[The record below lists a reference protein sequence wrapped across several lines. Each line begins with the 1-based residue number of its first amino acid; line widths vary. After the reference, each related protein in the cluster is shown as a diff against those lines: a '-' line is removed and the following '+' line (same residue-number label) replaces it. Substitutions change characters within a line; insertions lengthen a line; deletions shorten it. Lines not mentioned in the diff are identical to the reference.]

1 MSAHP
6 VDESITRPS
15 GGIEVVHGEAA
26 DGRPALFKRVTGEPE
41 APGPTALRREHA
53 ILVKLAGCPVPE
65 VLELVV
71 DHRGCTLVLASTRER
86 SLRRHLAE
94 RGGRLGVLEALEL
107 AMATVAALAK
117 IHARDVTHCD
127 IRPDNLLVADGL
139 DRITLTG
146 LGDALVSGEPEPSE
160 GVATESL
167 PYVSPEQTRRI
178 NRPVD
183 YRSDF
188 YGLGVTLFECL
199 AGRLPFART
208 SAAEMFHCH
217 IARRP
222 PNLVDLAPAVPLALG
237 NLVGRLL
244 AKVADDR
251 YQSHAG
257 LAHDLHALHE
267 LARRGPVPEDF
278 PLGARDVPRRLPL
291 TAQLYGRD
299 AAAAMLL
306 AALVRVADNSLEVVV
321 LAGASGIGK
330 SALIEGLRRP
340 ALTRGGLFTAGK
352 CEQLRRAPYGA
363 PVQALRHALR
373 SLLREP
379 DLRLAA
385 WKSRIHAHLGS
396 NAAVLAE
403 VLPEL
408 PLLLGA
414 LPAAPSLPPKESE
427 NRFRTTLGQM
437 VAALAAPGRP
447 LVLVLDDLQWA
458 DLPTLD
464 LIHELTRAA
473 AGSPVLIIGAYR
485 DNEAPPEHPLQL
497 LLVRL
502 RDLPVRL
509 THELLA
515 PLGEDE
521 SAALIRAAIPRSAGE
536 IEPLARIVHAKA
548 QGNPLFIH
556 AFLRALVDQ
565 GLLRYDP
572 ERGGWW
578 WQSEE
583 IRSARLSDNMV
594 SLIAGRLGALSER
607 TRRTLQLAACVGD
620 QFSAEML
627 ATVMEGHAE
636 TIGED
641 LWEAVSAGLILPLT
655 ARESLE
661 LGTPYRFA
669 HDRVQEAAH
678 ALLSP
683 DERELAHLKIGLG
696 LLAALTDPDHDEGIF
711 EVVRHLDAAA
721 ARITDAGE
729 RLRIA
734 DLNLRAG
741 RRARQATAYSAATAL
756 LRCGLALLPER
767 AWDDAY
773 DLCFALHL
781 ECMAAEHLDARYEDA
796 ERRGVPL
803 VAHARTAREKAQ
815 IHLLRVG
822 LESSRGENHRALEI
836 GRAGLALLGVELPT
850 RGNQLVVAGRLAVL
864 QVRLLGR
871 SADDLAGLPA
881 MHDPDRRLAL
891 DLLMAVAPAAY
902 MCDTNLLAWVGLRM
916 VSESLSHGLSGP
928 SAYAFTIM
936 GILMAGALGRY
947 AYAQVFADAAESI
960 HRRFPDPFLTARLDF
975 AIASYMRCWVRPFS
989 EICGA
994 LERCHALGVH
1004 NGDLLYASFC
1014 TGNLISDLFAD
1025 SSELERVGRYAASVA
1040 EFVGRVQGVD
1050 GECLIAGMVQLVH
1063 TLRGET
1069 TELGRFGSETWD
1081 VAGFEAGLSDLK
1093 TPLTRMH
1100 FAMHQAM
1107 VAVHFGRHEQAVHH
1121 IRAAI
1126 AREDVALAN
1135 GVLGMYW
1142 FYQALAAGSRYPD
1155 APRGERSGLRA
1166 IVRRALV
1173 KLARCRVG
1181 APHNFGARHEVV
1193 RALDDMIAGHTQR
1206 ALGILNGAAALARE
1220 QRAHQVEDVACELA
1234 ARICR
1239 ASDDPVL
1246 GRFYVEAAH
1255 RAYLRWGA
1263 KGVARWLWAQHADW
1277 LDPVPGSDGA
1287 SATARLVGSELDLD
1301 AVLRASRALSGEIV
1315 LTRLLARLVDILM
1328 TSAGARRCFVILPG
1342 ADGLAVHAL
1351 GDVDRPEVQILAAA
1365 PLAAAPGLSAAVVHY
1380 VARTRQ
1386 DVVLQDG
1393 PAGTHFDG
1401 DPGLERTL
1409 SVLCTPLLHQGEL
1422 LGVVYLDN
1430 DLSRGVFT
1438 ASRVEV
1444 LRQIAAHVAIAV
1456 RNANLYHEL
1465 DLARQRAVSADRA
1478 KSRFLL
1484 NMSHELRTPLNAVMG
1499 FAELG
1504 EEDLAVG
1511 DLEACRDGLRK
1522 IQDAGLRLLRTLTRI
1537 LELSRLESGELE
1549 VRAGS
1554 VDLRALLG
1562 ELAGHVGTL
1571 ALSSGNVLDI
1581 TIGPGCPV
1589 IESDRSLLATLLTC
1603 LLENA
1608 CRFCR
1613 NGRISLLAA
1622 TDPDDPAFVRLAVE
1636 DTGIGIPREMLA
1648 RVFDR
1653 FVQVDDSAT
1662 RTVEGSGIGLTIAQG
1677 LAGRLGGS
1685 ISVTSELGVGSRFE
1699 LRVPVAAHLVNT
1711 GLTAT

>member
-1 MSAHP
+1 MRSF
-6 VDESITRPS
+6 
-15 GGIEVVHGEAA
+15 EVVHGEAA
-26 DGRPALFKRVTGEPE
+26 GGRPAVFKRVAGEPGD
-41 APGPTALRREHA
+41 PGPTALRREHA
-53 ILVKLAGCPVPE
+53 ILVRLAGCPVPE
-65 VLELVV
+65 VLELLT
-71 DHRGCTLVLASTRER
+71 DHRGLTLALASAPEPA
-86 SLRRHLAE
+86 LRTLLAE
-94 RGGRLGVLEALEL
+94 RGGALGVPETLEL
-107 AMATVAALAK
+107 AISTVAALAA
-117 IHARDVTHCD
+117 IHARDVVHCD
-127 IRPDNLLVADGL
+127 IRPDNLLVAPDL
-139 DRITLTG
+139 ARVTLIG
-146 LGDALVSGEPEPSE
+146 LGDALVSGDPEPPE
-160 GVATESL
+160 GASTGSL

-178 NRPVD
+178 NQPVD

-188 YGLGVTLFECL
+188 YALGVTLFECL

-222 PNLVDLAPAVPLALG
+222 PNLVDLAPEVPPALG
-237 NLVGRLL
+237 ALVARLL

-257 LAHDLHALHE
+257 LTHDLQALLE
-267 LARRGPVPEDF
+267 LARLGPVPEDF
-278 PLGARDVPRRLPL
+278 PLGARDVPRRLP
-291 TAQLYGRD
+291 AASQLHGRD
-299 AAAAMLL
+299 AAV
-306 AALVRVADNSLEVVV
+306 AALQAALARVADGSLEVLM

-330 SALIEGLRRP
+330 SALIETLRRP
-340 ALTRGGLFTAGK
+340 ALARGGLFTAGK

-379 DLRLAA
+379 DRRLAT
-385 WKSRIHAHLGS
+385 WKSRIHALLGT

-408 PLLLGA
+408 PLLLGP
-414 LPAAPSLPPKESE
+414 LPAVPSVPPRESE
-427 NRFRTTLGQM
+427 HRFRTTLGQM
-437 VAALAAPGRP
+437 VAALAVPGRP

-464 LIHELTRAA
+464 LIHELTRTAA
-473 AGSPVLIIGAYR
+473 SAPVLIVGAYR
-485 DNEAPPEHPLQL
+485 EGEAPPGHPLQQL
-497 LLVRL
+497 LGKLAE
-502 RDLPVRL
+502 LPVRL
-509 THELLA
+509 TRERLA
-515 PLGEDE
+515 PLTEDE
-521 SAALIRAAIPRSAGE
+521 SAALIVAAIPGGAGE
-536 IEPLARIVHAKA
+536 VGPLARIVHAKA

-565 GLLRYDP
+565 GLLRHDP
-572 ERGGWW
+572 ARGGWW
-578 WQSEE
+578 WQSDE
-583 IRSARLSDNMV
+583 IRSARISDNMAA
-594 SLIAGRLGALSER
+594 LIADRLGALSER
-607 TRRTLQLAACVGD
+607 TRRTLELAACVGD

-627 ATVMEGHAE
+627 AAVARGHAE

-655 ARESLE
+655 ASESLE

-683 DERELAHLKIGLG
+683 DERELAHLEIGRG
-696 LLAALTDPDHDEGIF
+696 LLAALADPDHDGAVF
-711 EVVRHLDAAA
+711 DVVRHLNAAA
-721 ARITDAGE
+721 ARITGAED
-729 RLRIA
+729 RLRLA

-741 RRARQATAYSAATAL
+741 RRARQATAYSAAAAL
-756 LRCGLALLPER
+756 LRCGLELLPAR
-767 AWDDAY
+767 AWDTAY
-773 DLCFALHL
+773 DLTFALHL
-781 ECMAAEHLDARYEDA
+781 ECMAAEHLDARYDDA

-836 GRAGLALLGVELPT
+836 GRAGLALLGVDLPR
-850 RGNQLVVAGRLAVL
+850 RGNVLVVAGRLAAL

-871 SADDLAGLPA
+871 SADDIAGLPA
-881 MHDPDRRLAL
+881 MDDPDRRLAL

-902 MCDTNLLAWVGLRM
+902 MCDTNLFAWVGLRM
-916 VSESLSHGLSGP
+916 VSDSLSHGLSGP
-928 SAYAFTIM
+928 SAYAFMILGT
-936 GILMAGALGRY
+936 LMAGVLGRH
-947 AYAQVFADAAESI
+947 AYAQVLADAAEAV
-960 HRRFPDPFLTARLDF
+960 HRRFPDPFLTARLEF
-975 AIASYMRCWVRPFS
+975 ALASYLRCWVRPFS
-989 EICGA
+989 EVCA
-994 LERCHALGVH
+994 SLERCHALGVQ

-1014 TGNLISDLFAD
+1014 TGNLISALLAD
-1025 SSELERVGRYAASVA
+1025 SAELERVGRYADSVT

-1050 GECLIAGMVQLVH
+1050 GEHLIVAMAQLAR

-1069 TELGRFGSETWD
+1069 HELGRFGAETWD
-1081 VAGFEAGLSDLK
+1081 LADFEAGLGDLK
-1093 TPLTRMH
+1093 TPLTRLH
-1100 FAMHQAM
+1100 FAMYRAM
-1107 VAVHFGRHEQAVHH
+1107 VAVHFGRPAEAVHH
-1121 IRAAI
+1121 VRVAI
-1126 AREDVALAN
+1126 PREDLALAN

-1142 FYQALAAGSRYPD
+1142 FYQALAAAARYPD

-1166 IVRRALV
+1166 IVRRALA
-1173 KLARCRVG
+1173 KLAPCRVC
-1181 APHNFGARHEVV
+1181 APHNFAARHELV
-1193 RALDDMIAGHTQR
+1193 RALADIIASDDNA
-1206 ALGILNGAAALARE
+1206 ALGRLNTAATLARE
-1220 QRAHQVEDVACELA
+1220 QRSHQVEAVACELA
-1234 ARICR
+1234 AKLCR
-1239 ASDDPVL
+1239 RAGDPVL

-1263 KGVARWLWAQHADW
+1263 TGVARWLRARHADW
-1277 LDPVPGSDGA
+1277 LDPVPASDVDPSPTRPG
-1287 SATARLVGSELDLD
+1287 GSELDLD

-1351 GDVDRPEVQILAAA
+1351 GDVDRPELEILAAA
-1365 PLAAAPGLSAAVVHY
+1365 PLTAAPGLSAAVVHY

-1430 DLSRGVFT
+1430 DLARGVFT

-1504 EEDLAVG
+1504 EEDLVVG
-1511 DLEACRDGLRK
+1511 DLESCGDGLRK
-1522 IQDAGLRLLRTLTRI
+1522 IKEAGLRLLRTLTRI

-1549 VRAGS
+1549 VHHRPVA
-1554 VDLRALLG
+1554 LR
-1562 ELAGHVGTL
+1562 ELFDELTTHVGTL
-1571 ALSSGNVLDI
+1571 VLASGNTLDVA
-1581 TIGPGCPV
+1581 TGPGCADLV
-1589 IESDRSLLATLLTC
+1589 SDRSLLATLLTC

-1613 NGRISLLAA
+1613 DGKISLLAA
-1622 TDPDDPAFVRLAVE
+1622 LDPDDPAFVRLTVA

-1662 RTVEGSGIGLTIAQG
+1662 RTVEGSGIGLTIARG
-1677 LAGRLGGS
+1677 LAARLGGS
-1685 ISVTSELGVGSRFE
+1685 ISVTSELGVGTRFE
-1699 LRVPVAAHLVNT
+1699 LRLPVAPNPALAPN
-1711 GLTAT
+1711 